1 MDNLKEE
8 QTVQIQNNNEEVT
21 HVHDFYGRTTLD
33 FNHYHEFYDATGTQ
47 SNVEG
52 GHIHRYSTQT
62 SRAHDHIHTMLDDTS
77 LQLPTFFGHVHQIQG
92 VTSVNNGHSHR
103 YNLYAAIPERP
114 GEQTLDRRSRENQAP
129 VKCWKKATYSRVNL
143 SSGVYSRRNGRQT
156 LHRYSVGLSKQAF
169 LLLTYFFNEK
179 FVFNKTYV
187 NLYIQQ

>member
-1 MDNLKEE
+1 LDNLKEE

-103 YNLYAAIPERP
+103 YNLYSCYPRAPRGTNPRSVEARENPGP
-114 GEQTLDRRSRENQAP
+114 GEMLEEGDVQPRKPLFRRLFE
-129 VKCWKKATYSRVNL
+129 KKR
-143 SSGVYSRRNGRQT
+143 
-156 LHRYSVGLSKQAF
+156 
-169 LLLTYFFNEK
+169 
-179 FVFNKTYV
+179 
-187 NLYIQQ
+187 